1 MTFNLENRTIFCKDN
16 LDILKGINSNCINLI
31 YLDPPFNKKKIFT
44 APIGSSAEG
53 ASFRDIFSEADIKD
67 EWVQTIKEDYDKVH
81 NFLLGIKNIEGEG
94 SYNYCYLCYMAIRLI
109 ECHRVLT
116 DTGSIYLH
124 CDSTMS
130 HYLKLLLDYIF
141 GEKNLRNEIIW
152 CYHGPGSPKMKQF
165 NRKTDHIFWYTKSKK
180 WVFNA
185 NDIRIPF
192 KDSQQTLRKAM
203 SVDGTFSK
211 ADVENYRK
219 KGKVPE
225 NWWEIRIAAR
235 SKKEYVGY
243 PTQKPLKLLERI
255 IKASSNGNDIVLDP
269 FCGCATTCI
278 AAEKLGRQWIGIDVS
293 IEAYELVK
301 KRLKKEV
308 ANPENLLEYNK
319 KLHFSTTP
327 PKRTDTDEHYV
338 EKKYVYVVSNTKYK
352 GEYKVDIAKNYHARL
367 NFYQTSDPDREYK
380 LEFYLLT
387 EKYRE
392 IEQHIHNKFQKK
404 HEWVQGDLKKITNE
418 IKSYNKRN

>member
-141 GEKNLRNEIIW
+141 GENNFRNEIIW
-152 CYHGPGSPKMKQF
+152 YYQTGGV
-165 NRKTDHIFWYTKSKK
+165 SKK
-180 WVFNA
+180 WFGRKHDVILFFTKTNNYFIDLEKVREDRSEKSLKRA
-185 NDIRIPF
+185 ENPSGARIYLSDTTRLPFDVWDIPA
-192 KDSQQTLRKAM
+192 LNAM
-203 SVDGTFSK
+203 ST
-211 ADVENYRK
+211 ER
-219 KGKVPE
+219 
-225 NWWEIRIAAR
+225 
-235 SKKEYVGY
+235 VGY
-243 PTQKPLKLLERI
+243 PTQKPLLLLEKI
-255 IKASSNGNDIVLDP
+255 IKASSNERGIVLDP

-278 AAEKLGRQWIGIDVS
+278 AAEKLDRQWIGIDVS
-293 IEAYELVK
+293 IKAYELVK
-301 KRLKKEV
+301 ERLKKEV

-319 KLHFSTTP
+319 KLHFSTIP

-338 EKKYVYVVSNTKYK
+338 EKKYIYVVSNTKYK
-352 GEYKVDIAKNYHARL
+352 GEYKVGIAKDYQARL
-367 NFYQTSDPDREYK
+367 NSYQTGDPDRGYK

-392 IEQHIHNKFQKK
+392 IEQYIHNKFDNK
-404 HEWVQGDLKKITNE
+404 HEWVQSNLTDIIQE
-418 IKSYNKRN
+418 IKKKDNKRVS